1 MTTTELM
8 KISLPSQIL
17 EPKFQPILQNTLI
30 NTDSIS
36 KDFFLKK
43 VNCKKEIL
51 KDWGLPLLQLMFAK
65 AKLFQLQLNCH
76 KEINL
81 SKTDSMWLRFSN
93 EGRKAL
99 FQENFISV
107 LVKCESNKATNRQH
121 RRLDIIKGRWYS
133 VF

>member
-1 MTTTELM
+1 
-8 KISLPSQIL
+8 
-17 EPKFQPILQNTLI
+17 
-30 NTDSIS
+30 
-36 KDFFLKK
+36 
-43 VNCKKEIL
+43 
-51 KDWGLPLLQLMFAK
+51 MFAK

-81 SKTDSMWLRFSN
+81 SKTDSMCLRFSN

-121 RRLDIIKGRWYS
+121 RRLDIIKEKGDGILFFNVS
-133 VF
+133 NLKNMFP